1 MGYRII
7 YDDEIYHSHKYVAKV
22 NNGSKPK
29 YFYTAEAYR
38 AYING
43 KKNNAVTGLKATAA
57 VLNAVRNS
65 KAKNMAEG
73 DRIEANVQTRAKRAG
88 LTVSTNATYAREGHP
103 DRQYNEAHDAQGN
116 RYLISRKDRK
126 IYAYDGKP
134 YGNGM
139 QVMKDADEGKAK
151 DESKNLIRNEKHKND
166 APSRSNPTSSNRP
179 KSREKNITND
189 GKGAKRRESAPTTAG
204 PIDEREE
211 LFNEVKAF
219 IKSRKKKKK

>member
-43 KKNNAVTGLKATAA
+43 KKNTAVPGLKTTEAL
-57 VLNAVRNS
+57 VNSVRNS
-65 KAKNMAEG
+65 KTK
-73 DRIEANVQTRAKRAG
+73 
-88 LTVSTNATYAREGHP
+88 TVTE
-103 DRQYNEAHDAQGN
+103 D
-116 RYLISRKDRK
+116 K
-126 IYAYDGKP
+126 
-134 YGNGM
+134 
-139 QVMKDADEGKAK
+139 
-151 DESKNLIRNEKHKND
+151 
-166 APSRSNPTSSNRP
+166 SNNRP
-179 KSREKNITND
+179 KSREKNVTND

-211 LFNEVKAF
+211 LFNEVKAY

>member
-43 KKNNAVTGLKATAA
+43 KKNTAVPGLKTTESL
-57 VLNAVRNS
+57 VNSVRNS
-65 KAKNMAEG
+65 KA
-73 DRIEANVQTRAKRAG
+73 
-88 LTVSTNATYAREGHP
+88 
-103 DRQYNEAHDAQGN
+103 
-116 RYLISRKDRK
+116 
-126 IYAYDGKP
+126 
-134 YGNGM
+134 
-139 QVMKDADEGKAK
+139 
-151 DESKNLIRNEKHKND
+151 KND

-179 KSREKNITND
+179 KSREKNVTNN
-189 GKGAKRRESAPTTAG
+189 GKGAKKGSSVSTTAG

>member
-7 YDDEIYHSHKYVAKV
+7 YNDEIYHSHKYVAKV

-43 KKNNAVTGLKATAA
+43 KKNTAVPGLKTTEAL
-57 VLNAVRNS
+57 VNSVRNS
-65 KAKNMAEG
+65 KAK
-73 DRIEANVQTRAKRAG
+73 
-88 LTVSTNATYAREGHP
+88 TVTE
-103 DRQYNEAHDAQGN
+103 D
-116 RYLISRKDRK
+116 K
-126 IYAYDGKP
+126 
-134 YGNGM
+134 
-139 QVMKDADEGKAK
+139 
-151 DESKNLIRNEKHKND
+151 
-166 APSRSNPTSSNRP
+166 SNNRP
-179 KSREKNITND
+179 KSREKNVTND
-189 GKGAKRRESAPTTAG
+189 GKGAKKGSSVSTTAG

>member
-38 AYING
+38 AYLNS
-43 KKNNAVTGLKATAA
+43 KKNKAVAGLKATAA
-57 VLNAVRNS
+57 VLNTVRNS
-65 KAKNMAEG
+65 KAKDMAEG
-73 DRIEANVQTRAKRAG
+73 DRLDANVRYKAKRAG
-88 LTVSTNATYAREGHP
+88 LTVSTNATYSREGRP
-103 DRQYNEAHDAQGN
+103 DRRYHEAHDEQGN
-116 RYLISRKDRK
+116 RYLISRSDRK
-126 IYAYDGKP
+126 IYAHDGKP
-134 YGNGM
+134 YGNGL
-139 QVMKDADEGKAK
+139 QVMTDADNGKGR
-151 DESKNLIRNEKHKND
+151 DESSYLIRREKHKND
-166 APSRSNPTSSNRP
+166 APTRSDSKSSNRP
-179 KSREKNITND
+179 KSREKNVTDD

-211 LFNEVKAF
+211 LFNEVKAY

>member
-43 KKNNAVTGLKATAA
+43 KKNTAVAGLKTTAA
-57 VLNAVRNS
+57 II
-65 KAKNMAEG
+65 KAARKTKDIPAG
-73 DRIEANVQTRAKRAG
+73 DRIEANIEYRAKRAG
-88 LTVSTNATYAREGHP
+88 LKTEAGWVMAGHAGP
-103 DRQYNEAHDAQGN
+103 NVLYKEASDSNGN
-116 RYLISRKDRK
+116 KYLISSKDRK
-126 IYAYDGKP
+126 IYAQDGKM
-134 YGNGM
+134 YGNSK
-139 QVMKDADEGKAK
+139 QVMTDADNGKGK
-151 DESKNLIRNEKHKND
+151 DESKSLIKKEKHKND

-179 KSREKNITND
+179 KSREKNVTND
-189 GKGAKRRESAPTTAG
+189 GKGAKKGSSASTTAG